1 MLNLSI
7 FPYKNIREQSWPCRE
22 IGQGQLRIIIW
33 TNFVGQCPLYTKF
46 KCHWPG
52 DFGDFFKRFLPYM
65 GMVATL
71 IIWPG
76 SFEQTFIPPFHW
88 WSTWNL
94 AMIGPAVPEE
104 KMSAWRKLGPLATH
118 WVHSKDSDQAGRM
131 PRLIWSLRWAH
142 GQFVGFVMRQ
152 LKCACYCQFFV
163 RLFTQWQQLQENIYN
178 RPLNSDL
185 SCKKSLLELIYFLML
200 FLKEKF

>member
-118 WVHSKDSDQAGRM
+118 WVHSKDSDQLGGCPGWSGVFAGRTVNLLVLSWGSSNVHVTVNFLWDSSHNGNNFK
-131 PRLIWSLRWAH
+131 RI
-142 GQFVGFVMRQ
+142 
-152 LKCACYCQFFV
+152 
-163 RLFTQWQQLQENIYN
+163 FTT
-178 RPLNSDL
+178 DL
-185 SCKKSLLELIYFLML
+185 
-200 FLKEKF
+200 